1 MSDVKSEVEMLALGN
16 IDVAVHLCRLGPD
29 TAESGT
35 TALAFLER
43 GTRTLS
49 LVRSTFDL
57 GLQLDTAR
65 LLSSNAYGRAVAMY
79 RANAFTEALP
89 LGQLSYDVAWSAL
102 NRAEEI
108 RGGEEGDGT
117 QGQVGEELK
126 LVEAIPVR
134 VAEVMACCKT
144 RLQDWP
150 VSIY

>member
-49 LVRSTFDL
+49 LVRSTFDF

-79 RANAFTEALP
+79 RANAFTEALS